1 MISCGE
7 PTQEKEAPPV
17 QRQTATSKIKLTSL
31 NDEPVT
37 LEQFKGK
44 TVFINFWAT
53 WCRPC
58 LQEMPSIRR
67 AKELLTNTDVIFLF
81 ASDES
86 NDQISEFEKRHKYNF
101 SYVKSANIAELNI
114 ESLPTTWIFSPKG
127 ELVFSET
134 GFRQWD
140 DKNNIEMI
148 LKINDQ
154 K

>member
-7 PTQEKEAPPV
+7 PTQEKEAPTV

-31 NDEPVT
+31 SDEPVS

-58 LQEMPSIRR
+58 LQEMPSIKI
-67 AKELLTNTDVIFLF
+67 AKELLTKNDVIFLF
-81 ASDES
+81 ASDET
-86 NDQISEFEKRHKYNF
+86 NDQISEFEQQHDYNF
-101 SYVKSANIAELNI
+101 SYVKLANIAELNI
-114 ESLPTTWIFSPKG
+114 ESLPTTWIFNPKG